1 MTEMKDYAMSS
12 ENKVI
17 WSEGM
22 FLQPQHFQ
30 QQERYIEQLVEART
44 RPIVPYRWGFTS
56 LVLDE
61 TALAIGKLALLSAQG
76 VLPDG
81 TPFDF
86 PGTHAAPLPLNI
98 PPEARNQLLVLAL
111 PLRRAGAREAEY
123 DGADEDSLARYRI
136 EEHEVADTTGD
147 SSAPVQVGQIRLRLM
162 LARER
167 TDAYA
172 SLGVAR
178 LAERRA
184 DNQLVLDPHYI
195 APTLQLRAAP
205 ELLKY
210 AREVYGLLHQRGEEL
225 AAQVGQPG
233 PGGVA
238 EIADFLLL
246 QTINRY
252 EPEFAHYQQAALHHP
267 ELLYRAFLRLAGDL
281 CTFSRE
287 NRRAPAYPEYRH
299 DELESSF
306 TPLMAD
312 LRRSLSMALHRSVV
326 PIELLDKKYGY
337 RVAVINDRELFK
349 SASFVLAA
357 KAQMMPDTLRARFAG
372 QVKMGPVER
381 LRELVDVALPGIPL
395 HPMAV
400 APRQLPY
407 HAGFTYFEL
416 ERGGELWGQLE
427 RSAGLAMHIAG
438 DFPGLELEFWGLK
451 GAA

>member
-1 MTEMKDYAMSS
+1 MSW

-22 FLQPQHFQ
+22 FLQQQHFQ
-30 QQERYIEQLVEART
+30 QHERYIEKLVEARS
-44 RPIVPYRWGFTS
+44 RPIAPYRWGFS
-56 LVLDE
+56 SVALDE
-61 TALAIGKLALLSAQG
+61 AALAIGKFALLSAQG

-86 PGTHAAPLPLNI
+86 PGTHAAPLPLDI
-98 PPEARNQLLVLAL
+98 PADARNQQVMLAL
-111 PLRRAGAREAEY
+111 PLRRVGTREAEY
-123 DGADEDSLARYRI
+123 DGSDEDSLARYRI
-136 EEHEVADTTGD
+136 EEHDVADTAGD
-147 SSAPVQVGQIRLRLM
+147 GSAPIQVGQIRLRFM

-167 TDAYA
+167 TDAY
-172 SLGVAR
+172 SCLGVAR
-178 LAERRA
+178 LIERRA
-184 DNQLVLDPHYI
+184 DNQLVLDQRHI
-195 APTLQLRAAP
+195 APTLQLRAAS

-225 AAQVGQPG
+225 AIQLGQPG

-267 ELLYRAFLRLAGDL
+267 EALYIAFLRLAGDL
-281 CTFSRE
+281 CIFSRE
-287 NRRAPAYPEYRH
+287 NRRAPDYAEYRH
-299 DELESSF
+299 DDLEGTF
-306 TPLMAD
+306 TPLVAD

-326 PIELLDKKYGY
+326 PIELQDKKYGV
-337 RVAVINDRELFK
+337 RVAVINDRELLK
-349 SASFVLAA
+349 SATFVLAV

-381 LRELVDVALPGIPL
+381 IRDLVNLQLPGIPL

-427 RSAGLAMHIAG
+427 RSGGLAMHIAG